1 MQLKSEEL
9 HEKVARILGL
19 GLVIERDRMHGG
31 GFMVLGLD
39 MKRCAG
45 PFECEDLAQIA
56 LIRIQTDAILDL
68 IFADR
73 TELLAN
79 VERMRVALEAI
90 VNESVFNQMR
100 FEEDTD
106 TDYFLRCFGAVKAK
120 ARAALTTG
128 EGK

>member
-9 HEKVARILGL
+9 HEKVARILGR

-39 MKRCAG
+39 MQRCAG
-45 PFECEDLAQIA
+45 PFECEDLAHIA

-73 TELLAN
+73 TELLAT
-79 VERMRVALEAI
+79 VERMRGHWRKSRLAYLKGEPCIVSAKCVA
-90 VNESVFNQMR
+90 SP
-100 FEEDTD
+100 
-106 TDYFLRCFGAVKAK
+106 
-120 ARAALTTG
+120 ALLSLP
-128 EGK
+128 EKGK